1 MPTLAKKLAG
11 DDAPLSGP
19 PLARYLCDL
28 MTTSAAPR
36 NAMGFDRRRA
46 WGRAGLGALIALLI
60 AVFALSAAEA
70 ECVFRRGEAGDPASF
85 DPPKTS
91 TVIEADV
98 LADLFE
104 GLLTYDASGALVP
117 GAAESFS
124 VSPDGRTYVFK
135 LRDAQWSNGDP
146 VKAGD
151 FVFSFRRLLD
161 PATGAEYANLYY
173 PIRNAERVASGKA
186 PPDALGVRAI
196 DEKTLE
202 IELERPTPYFLA
214 VVAHQ
219 TAAPVNPRNVEQFGR
234 AFAKP
239 GNLVSNGAFRLA
251 AFTPNDETVLVK
263 NPYFHAAR
271 DVAIDKEII
280 SSIDDRAAAF
290 LRFRAGEIDSYDDAP
305 ADDLAF
311 VRETLKD
318 EFHVAP
324 TLGVLYLAF
333 DTKKK
338 PFDDARVRNAL
349 SMVIDREFLADSIWG
364 GAMAPAYAFVP
375 PGIDNYMTG
384 VSADFRD
391 LSPIE
396 REDRARALL
405 KEAGYGAGRPLPVEI
420 RYNTSENNKATAI
433 AIADA
438 WKPLGVTATFV
449 NSDVK
454 THYGLLQSGG
464 DFDVARAGWIGDY
477 SDPQNFLFL
486 FESGTGKLNYPR
498 WSNADYDGLMQVAA
512 DETEPGAR
520 AQTLAEAERLLLREE
535 PVVPLLFYESKNL
548 VSKRVK
554 GWRDNLLDRHL
565 ARYLAIEPAN
575 RGVASQR

>member
-1 MPTLAKKLAG
+1 M
-11 DDAPLSGP
+11 SF
-19 PLARYLCDL
+19 RC
-28 MTTSAAPR
+28 
-36 NAMGFDRRRA
+36 RRA
-46 WGRAGLGALIALLI
+46 GVCALVALLI
-60 AVFALSAAEA
+60 SIFALSAAMA
-70 ECVFRRGEAGDPASF
+70 ECVFRRGEAGDPSSF

-98 LADLFE
+98 LGDLFE

-117 GAAESFS
+117 GAAESWTIS
-124 VSPDGRTYVFK
+124 DDGKTYVFK
-135 LRDAQWSNGDP
+135 LRDARWSNGDP
-146 VKAGD
+146 VRAGD

-161 PATGAEYANLYY
+161 PTTGAEYANLYY
-173 PIRNAERVASGKA
+173 PIKNAEKIAKGEA
-186 PPDALGVRAI
+186 PPEALGVRAI
-196 DEKTLE
+196 DDKTLE
-202 IELERPTPYFLA
+202 ISLERPTPYFLA

-219 TAAPVNPRNVEQFGR
+219 TAAPVNPRNVEEFGR

-263 NPYFHAAR
+263 NPFFHAAR
-271 DVAIDKEII
+271 EVAIDREII
-280 SSIDDRAAAF
+280 ASIDDRAAAF
-290 LRFRAGEIDSYDDAP
+290 LRFRAGEIDTYDDAP

-333 DTKKK
+333 NTKKR

-364 GAMAPAYAFVP
+364 GAMSPAYAFVP
-375 PGIDNYMTG
+375 PGIDNYVTG
-384 VSADFRD
+384 VAADFQN

-396 REDRARALL
+396 REDRARDLL
-405 KEAGYGAGRPLPVEI
+405 KEAGFGDGKPLAVEI

-438 WKPLGVTATFV
+438 WKPLGVTASFV
-449 NSDVK
+449 NTDVK

-486 FESGTGKLNYPR
+486 FESGAGKLNYPR
-498 WSNADYDGLMQVAA
+498 WSNPDYDRLMQAAA
-512 DETEPGAR
+512 DETDLRAR
-520 AQTLAEAERLLLREE
+520 AETLADAERLLLREE
-535 PVVPLLFYESKNL
+535 PVIPLLFYELKTL

-565 ARYLAIEPAN
+565 ARYLSIEPAS
-575 RGVASQR
+575 GVAGQAKR

>member
-1 MPTLAKKLAG
+1 M
-11 DDAPLSGP
+11 SF
-19 PLARYLCDL
+19 R
-28 MTTSAAPR
+28 
-36 NAMGFDRRRA
+36 RRRA
-46 WGRAGLGALIALLI
+46 GVCALVALLI
-60 AVFALSAAEA
+60 SIFALSAAMA
-70 ECVFRRGEAGDPASF
+70 ECVFRRGEAGDPSSF

-98 LADLFE
+98 LGDLFE

-117 GAAESFS
+117 GAAESWTIS
-124 VSPDGRTYVFK
+124 DDGKTYVFK
-135 LRDAQWSNGDP
+135 LRDARWSNGDP

-161 PATGAEYANLYY
+161 PTTGAEYANLYY
-173 PIRNAERVASGKA
+173 PIKNAEKIAKGEA
-186 PPDALGVRAI
+186 PPEALGVRAI
-196 DEKTLE
+196 DDKTLE
-202 IELERPTPYFLA
+202 ISLERPTPYFLA

-219 TAAPVNPRNVEQFGR
+219 TAAPVNPRNVEEFGR

-263 NPYFHAAR
+263 NPFFHAAR
-271 DVAIDKEII
+271 EVAIDREII
-280 SSIDDRAAAF
+280 ASIDDRAAAF
-290 LRFRAGEIDSYDDAP
+290 LRFRAGEIDTYDDAP

-311 VRETLKD
+311 VRETLGD

-333 DTKKK
+333 NTKKP
-338 PFDDARVRNAL
+338 PFDDARVRYAL

-364 GAMAPAYAFVP
+364 GAMSPAYAFVP
-375 PGIDNYMTG
+375 PGIDNYVSG
-384 VSADFRD
+384 VAADFRH

-396 REDRARALL
+396 REERARDLL
-405 KEAGYGAGRPLPVEI
+405 KEAGFGDGKPLAIEI

-438 WKPLGVTATFV
+438 WKPLGVAATFV

-486 FESGTGKLNYPR
+486 FEGGAGKLNYPR
-498 WSNADYDGLMQVAA
+498 WSNPDYDRLMQAAA
-512 DETEPGAR
+512 DETDLRAR
-520 AQTLAEAERLLLREE
+520 AETLADAERLLLREE
-535 PVVPLLFYESKNL
+535 PVIPLLFYELKTL

-565 ARYLAIEPAN
+565 ARYLSIEPAS
-575 RGVASQR
+575 GVAGQAKR

>member
-1 MPTLAKKLAG
+1 MSFRRQAG
-11 DDAPLSGP
+11 V
-19 PLARYLCDL
+19 C
-28 MTTSAAPR
+28 
-36 NAMGFDRRRA
+36 
-46 WGRAGLGALIALLI
+46 ALVALLI
-60 AVFALSAAEA
+60 SIFALSAAMA
-70 ECVFRRGEAGDPASF
+70 ECVFRRGEAGDPSGF

-98 LADLFE
+98 LGDLFE

-117 GAAESFS
+117 GAAESWTIS
-124 VSPDGRTYVFK
+124 DDGKTYVFK
-135 LRDAQWSNGDP
+135 LRDARWSNGDP

-161 PATGAEYANLYY
+161 PTTGAEYANLYY
-173 PIRNAERVASGKA
+173 PIKNAEKIAKGEA
-186 PPDALGVRAI
+186 PPGALGVRAI
-196 DEKTLE
+196 DDKTLE
-202 IELERPTPYFLA
+202 ISLERPTPYFLA

-219 TAAPVNPRNVEQFGR
+219 TAAPVNPRNVEEFGR

-263 NPYFHAAR
+263 NPFFHAAR
-271 DVAIDKEII
+271 EVAIDREVIEL
-280 SSIDDRAAAF
+280 IDDRAAAF
-290 LRFRAGEIDSYDDAP
+290 LRFRAGEIDTYDDAP
-305 ADDLAF
+305 ADELAF

-333 DTKKK
+333 NTKKP

-364 GAMAPAYAFVP
+364 GAMSPAYAFVP
-375 PGIDNYMTG
+375 PGIDNYVSG
-384 VSADFRD
+384 VAADFRR

-396 REDRARALL
+396 REERARDLL
-405 KEAGYGAGRPLPVEI
+405 KEAGFGDGKPLAIEI

-449 NSDVK
+449 NTDVK

-486 FESGTGKLNYPR
+486 FESGAGKLNYPR
-498 WSNADYDGLMQVAA
+498 WSNADYDRLMQAAA
-512 DETEPGAR
+512 DETDLRAR
-520 AQTLAEAERLLLREE
+520 AETLADAERLLLREE
-535 PVVPLLFYESKNL
+535 PVIPLLFYESKTL

-565 ARYLAIEPAN
+565 ARYLSIEPAS
-575 RGVASQR
+575 GVAGQAKR

>member
-1 MPTLAKKLAG
+1 MSFRRQAG
-11 DDAPLSGP
+11 V
-19 PLARYLCDL
+19 C
-28 MTTSAAPR
+28 
-36 NAMGFDRRRA
+36 
-46 WGRAGLGALIALLI
+46 ALVALLI
-60 AVFALSAAEA
+60 SIFALSAAMA
-70 ECVFRRGEAGDPASF
+70 ECVFRRGEAGDPSGF

-98 LADLFE
+98 LGDLFE

-117 GAAESFS
+117 GAAESWTIS
-124 VSPDGRTYVFK
+124 DDGKTYVFK
-135 LRDAQWSNGDP
+135 LRDARWSNGDP

-161 PATGAEYANLYY
+161 PTTGAEYANLYY
-173 PIRNAERVASGKA
+173 PIKNAEKIAKGEA
-186 PPDALGVRAI
+186 PPGALGVRAI
-196 DEKTLE
+196 DDKTLE
-202 IELERPTPYFLA
+202 ISLERPTPYFLA

-219 TAAPVNPRNVEQFGR
+219 TAAPVNPRNVEEFGR

-263 NPYFHAAR
+263 NPFFHAAR
-271 DVAIDKEII
+271 EVAIDREVIE
-280 SSIDDRAAAF
+280 SIDDRAAAF
-290 LRFRAGEIDSYDDAP
+290 LRFRAGEIDTYDDAP
-305 ADDLAF
+305 ADELAF

-333 DTKKK
+333 NTKKP

-364 GAMAPAYAFVP
+364 GAMSPAYAFVP
-375 PGIDNYMTG
+375 PGIDNYVSG
-384 VSADFRD
+384 VAADFRR

-396 REDRARALL
+396 REERARDLL
-405 KEAGYGAGRPLPVEI
+405 KEAGFGDGKPLAIEI

-449 NSDVK
+449 NTDVK

-486 FESGTGKLNYPR
+486 FESGAGKLNYPR
-498 WSNADYDGLMQVAA
+498 WSNADYDRLMQAAA
-512 DETEPGAR
+512 DETDLRAR
-520 AQTLAEAERLLLREE
+520 AETLADAERLLLREE
-535 PVVPLLFYESKNL
+535 PVIPLLFYELKTL

-565 ARYLAIEPAN
+565 ARYLSIEPAS
-575 RGVASQR
+575 GVAGQAKR